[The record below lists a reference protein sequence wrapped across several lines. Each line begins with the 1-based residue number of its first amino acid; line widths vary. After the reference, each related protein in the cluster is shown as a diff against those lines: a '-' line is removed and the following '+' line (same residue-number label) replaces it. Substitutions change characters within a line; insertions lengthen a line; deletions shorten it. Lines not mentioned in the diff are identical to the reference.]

1 VTDFSAQ
8 DLRRALGQFATGVTI
23 VTCRDAQGR
32 PIGMTCNSFT
42 SVSLDPPLV
51 LWCLRSQSPNLVA
64 FSAASTF
71 AVNVLGAEHRA
82 LSHHFASAVPDRFSL
97 GDWQIDAAEPPVLRD
112 AVTQL
117 VCATESQQ
125 TLGDHVLFVGR
136 VLSLHSRVAEPL
148 VYHAGG
154 YRQFPPT
161 EAPIPESVSPN

>member
-23 VTCRDAQGR
+23 VTCRDTRGL

-42 SVSLDPPLV
+42 SVSLDPALV
-51 LWCLRSQSPNLVA
+51 LWCLRSQSPNLAA
-64 FSAASTF
+64 FSAAREF
-71 AVNVLGAEHRA
+71 AINVLGAEHRD
-82 LSHHFASAVPDRFSL
+82 LSHHFASAVPDRFSK
-97 GDWQIDAAEPPVLRD
+97 GDWQLDGGQPPALRD

-117 VCATESQQ
+117 LCATESQQ

-136 VLSLHSRVAEPL
+136 VLALNSRVAEPL

-154 YRQFPPT
+154 YRQFPS